1 MKDISRFKKLFGI
14 KTPCDEHFDYYIS
27 VLAKTHKFSNIHDII
42 KLYEEAE
49 EKYEN
54 FNDFSHRKSN
64 EIIDYLKTTRAYH
77 KLNEGSVSQVSY
89 NKKPFKAEIGKKH
102 LSIDLVQ
109 ANWQVFKRN
118 DDLDE
123 LPGTYDELLDR
134 YDLPEVLKFS
144 KNYRQFIFGNLNT
157 KRQQKAQATIIQ
169 ALSLFMNGEMG
180 AKYEVADLKH
190 DELILTDYN
199 QGVFDFVN
207 SRPWKFR
214 ITEFLPTIVDDVK
227 VYEYYEPG
235 TDNLI
240 YKDLFMSN
248 GNRLYMNIK
257 KYILNE
263 PIELRDLYFR
273 ENGELAMW
281 AGDTNLIKEL
291 L

>member
-1 MKDISRFKKLFGI
+1 MKDINRFKKLFKI

-27 VLAKTHKFSNIHDII
+27 VLAKTHKFSNIYDII

-49 EKYEN
+49 DKYEN
-54 FNDFSHRKSN
+54 FNDFSHKKSN
-64 EIIDYLKTTRAYH
+64 EIIDYLKTTKAYH
-77 KLNEGSVSQVSY
+77 KLNEGSTSQIAY
-89 NKKPFKAEIGKKH
+89 NKKPFKGEIGKKH

-109 ANWQVFKRN
+109 ANWQVFKYSDVAN
-118 DDLDE
+118 E
-123 LPGTYDELLDR
+123 LPETYDELLER
-134 YDLPEVLKFS
+134 YELPEVLKLS

-157 KRQQKAQATIIQ
+157 KRQQRTQASIMQ
-169 ALSLFMNGEMG
+169 SLALMMKGEMG
-180 AKYEVADLKH
+180 ADYKVADLKH

-207 SRPWKFR
+207 SRSWKFR
-214 ITEFLPTIVDDVK
+214 ITEFVPTMVDNIK

-240 YKDLFMSN
+240 YKDLFMAN
-248 GNRLYMNIK
+248 GNRLYMNLK

-281 AGDTNLIKEL
+281 AGDTKLIKEL